1 MMKTVSQH
9 FLGLRT
15 VGYYVDDLEKAK
27 QWYSGV
33 LGFGPYFDE
42 PFYVGFN
49 VGGYE
54 LGLMPTEPGGHP
66 GEGGTLVY
74 WGVPDIQA
82 AAAHLESMGASI
94 QSGAQEVG
102 EGIVVATFLDPFGNI
117 FGIIENPHFK
127 LNGN

>member
-1 MMKTVSQH
+1 METNTQH

-15 VGYYVDDLEKAK
+15 VGYYVEDLEQAK
-27 QWYSGV
+27 NWYSDV
-33 LGFGPYFDE
+33 LGFGPYFDQ

-54 LGLMPTEPGGHP
+54 LGLMPMEPGGHP

-74 WGVPDIQA
+74 WGVPDINA
-82 AAAHLESMGASI
+82 AAERLKNKGAKTKNDV
-94 QSGAQEVG
+94 QDVG
-102 EGIVVATFLDPFGNI
+102 DGIMVATFFDPFGNV

-127 LNGN
+127 LDGN